1 MLLDSDKKIK
11 NIMNAQI
18 VKVFYPFVI
27 ARSEYGSLIKIR
39 LSKKELTDPL
49 FWESIRNVSQERLW
63 VPVGKNYHQLLDNDW
78 LLDEAEETEFA

>member
-18 VKVFYPFVI
+18 VKVFYPVVI
-27 ARSEYGSLIKIR
+27 AKSEYGSLIKIK

-49 FWESIRNVSQERLW
+49 FWASIKNVAQAKLW
-63 VPVGKNYHQLLDNDW
+63 VPVGKYYHQLLDNDW
-78 LLDEAEETEFA
+78 LLEPELV